1 MLKGT
6 YLYRIPE
13 DPILSATVFGKPGI
27 QNMHYRLPLHVMVND
42 APVDPACPTRNPLDA
57 IPAGMTGFVGK
68 APIVP
73 KIGSV
78 WGILLPGPHSL
89 FVRRIIITYPVT
101 EIFRQDRTGGEFR
114 TVNHF
119 YRWTLIGD
127 SRLPE

>member
-6 YLYRIPE
+6 YLFRGPE
-13 DPILSATVFGKPGI
+13 DAILSVFVTGTVAPPFI
-27 QNMHYRLPLHVMVND
+27 EYRLPLHVMVDD
-42 APVDPACPTRNPLDA
+42 APVDPACPTKNPLDV

-73 KIGSV
+73 KLGSV
-78 WGILLPGPHSL
+78 WGVLLPGPHSL
-89 FVRRIIITYPVT
+89 FLRRIIITYPVT
-101 EIFRQDRTGGEFR
+101 EIFRQDETGGEFR